1 MKAQTMKMLTV
12 HFASLFMFICLN
24 YSQKSK
30 LLHFAIFLFV
40 GWDGA
45 RARTRLTCG
54 QREKISDA
62 GDMQNRRELDL
73 ERYEE
78 SVVRNI
84 VCTRIYRGT

>member
-30 LLHFAIFLFV
+30 FLHFAIFLFV

-45 RARTRLTCG
+45 RGRTRLTCG

-62 GDMQNRRELDL
+62 GDMQNRRQL

-84 VCTRIYRGT
+84 V